1 LGAVPPAL
9 ASNDPSGGRP
19 AEPHQTAEPV
29 INGLDLNLK
38 FFKGEDGQTI
48 IEVYDA
54 KTGKVIRQ
62 IPPEDALAFL
72 RQVAGAQSLQAGQLI
87 SRRA

>member
-1 LGAVPPAL
+1 VLPPAL
-9 ASNDPSGGRP
+9 TSYDPARGQP
-19 AEPHQTAEPV
+19 AQLPQPAEPV
-29 INGLDLNLK
+29 INGLGLNLK

-72 RQVAGAQSLQAGQLI
+72 RQVAGAQSLQVGQFI
-87 SRRA
+87 SRRV